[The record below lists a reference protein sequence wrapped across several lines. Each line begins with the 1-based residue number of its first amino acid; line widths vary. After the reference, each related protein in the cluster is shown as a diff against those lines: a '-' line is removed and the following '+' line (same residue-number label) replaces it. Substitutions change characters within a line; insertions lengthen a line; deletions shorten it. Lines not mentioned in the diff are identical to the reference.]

1 MEITDRAYT
10 KLDVLDMEAEIVNF
24 LNFEITIPS
33 SLKLLGKL
41 HRVMMA
47 DQIIYFLSCYI
58 LELALVDYK
67 FVKY

>member
-1 MEITDRAYT
+1 
-10 KLDVLDMEAEIVNF
+10 MEAEIVNF

-47 DQIIYFLSCYI
+47 DQNIYFLSCYI